1 LPETE
6 SLTISQ
12 QVDCRHRPRLISEP
26 PPLVPRQAPMAISPA
41 TLRRAVLPRLWLT
54 LSCLILVAL
63 VGCSTT
69 QIESAQFGPS
79 SAIESAMM
87 RHYERNASEGNC
99 YHPSID
105 GFTKLNVLE
114 HTPDRLVV
122 HARYLYRDRFRDND
136 DGGSSSGA
144 CSGFGERTFTLT
156 RGPEGGA
163 LEVTMDGQQEE
174 PALRTLIRRLFP
186 G

>member
-1 LPETE
+1 
-6 SLTISQ
+6 
-12 QVDCRHRPRLISEP
+12 
-26 PPLVPRQAPMAISPA
+26 MAISPA
-41 TLRRAVLPRLWLT
+41 TLRRTVLPRLWLP

-79 SAIESAMM
+79 GAMESAMM

-99 YHPSID
+99 YHPSIE
-105 GFTKLNVLE
+105 GFTKLTVLE

-122 HARYLYRDRFRDND
+122 HARYLYRDRFQDND
-136 DGGSSSGA
+136 DGGSSTGA
-144 CSGFGERTFTLT
+144 CSGFGERTFALT
-156 RGPEGGA
+156 RDPEGGD

-174 PALRTLIRRLFP
+174 PALRTLIRRAFP